1 MSNKLKTFDLH
12 TARQKI
18 QTFCAYQERC
28 HKEVSM
34 KLKSWGLI
42 QEVIDLLIIELVQFN
57 FLNEERFAR
66 SFSRGKFRINKW
78 GKIKIRKELK
88 KRDVY
93 LKCID
98 LAMQEIDD
106 KTYIITLKEILQKK
120 NDILKETNSFNR
132 KMKLI
137 RYLVNRGYEYDLID
151 DALVELKLW

>member
-1 MSNKLKTFDLH
+1 
-12 TARQKI
+12 
-18 QTFCAYQERC
+18 
-28 HKEVSM
+28 M

-66 SFSRGKFRINKW
+66 SFARGKFRINKW